1 MLVTLAGGIIILSAC
16 IFCFIMKMDL
26 SNQEDLKQRIPLFL
40 VVWAV

>member
-1 MLVTLAGGIIILSAC
+1 
-16 IFCFIMKMDL
+16 MKMDL